1 MWPMAKQSRWRVR
14 KDIDEISRN
23 YYFFSPGASHAAA
36 ILTIKC
42 RLKRS
47 VGDHFIRSILTLHLS
62 PIKLRQ
68 ETSFEMGLL
77 TADQLE
83 GGIVKARARP
93 FEGERNTALLTL
105 EYREDVQ
112 QCFNVISSGKDMLFS
127 LGNGSQPDV
136 KLLLPND
143 KEFGRL
149 YKATLER
156 LARTQHRTKA
166 GLFLRRFNIDPLEAS
181 KTLKRSWQLAL
192 EAAKKLDV
200 IQFASSMFRRLTAAS
215 FDRVGNDK
223 EFGRLY
229 KATLERLTRTQH
241 RAGLFLRRFN
251 IDPLDATKTLKRSW
265 QLTLEAAKE
274 LYVIQFASSMF
285 RRLTAASFDRVGYKS
300 LKAIKFVAKHLR
312 PQIWTRA
319 AAPSPYDATKND
331 LMHLLREIDLLHS
344 ASPSQRSFLTAFKDG
359 SRQLIQAASNMVLRL
374 KAVTYGRIFPNKN
387 DATDW
392 LGPGRVREWLT
403 LGACLLAGVVIAV
416 SLMDSST
423 TQSTPNSKTVPAV
436 AASLAVSARQISGL
450 TMQAETSV
458 YVVGLVNAAN
468 DELSKPDQLQAP
480 AAVHQVTQAGPL
492 SAGKREPP
500 KSEQTPT
507 SLRPTKTRP
516 VKVSSAASR
525 AAKTQQQT
533 DDEQLKFLF
542 DR

>member
-166 GLFLRRFNIDPLEAS
+166 GLFLRRFNIDPL
-181 KTLKRSWQLAL
+181 
-192 EAAKKLDV
+192 
-200 IQFASSMFRRLTAAS
+200 
-215 FDRVGNDK
+215 
-223 EFGRLY
+223 
-229 KATLERLTRTQH
+229 
-241 RAGLFLRRFN
+241 
-251 IDPLDATKTLKRSW
+251 DATKTLKRSW

-285 RRLTAASFDRVGYKS
+285 CRLTAASFDRVGYES

-331 LMHLLREIDLLHS
+331 LMHLLREIDSLHS
-344 ASPSQRSFLTAFKDG
+344 ASPSQRSFPTAFKDG
-359 SRQLIQAASNMVLRL
+359 SRQLIQAASHMVLRL

-423 TQSTPNSKTVPAV
+423 TQSTPNSKTVPAA

-480 AAVHQVTQAGPL
+480 AAVHQVTQAGLL

-500 KSEQTPT
+500 KSEETPT
-507 SLRPTKTRP
+507 SFRPTKTRP